1 MAPLPVAVSQSVPM
15 RMPSKSAQTLSAEE
29 QDLVDADQLFLDA
42 ILSGNVASVNTMLD
56 GGQVVSVKPQTV

>member
-42 ILSGNVASVNTMLD
+42 ILSGNVAHCLVTQARQMRSRCN
-56 GGQVVSVKPQTV
+56 